1 MPTLRTQVSR
11 PVLQPALRRWRS
23 ALFWMFM
30 LQGIAF
36 ASWVTRTPSIRDS
49 LAASTAQMGL
59 VIFGLSV
66 GSMAG
71 VLVSPHAVA
80 RFGGRPS
87 VQAGCL
93 AMVAGLFVVGLGS
106 TVSLAVLVAAGL
118 GLYGFGMGLTEIALN
133 VEGATV
139 EQRAERS
146 VLPVLHGCFSAG
158 TFIGALIGI
167 ALNAARTPV
176 IAHLWVVAALFAAVA
191 AWVIRWIPAGT
202 GREMPGPGAG
212 PRIGPAERLRIWRE
226 PRVLLL
232 GLIVL
237 GMAFAEGSANDWL
250 PLITVD
256 GYGLDAVDGS
266 LVFAFFAASMAVG
279 RIAGGF
285 LLDRFG
291 RVPVMRA
298 SAAIAAVGILLVV
311 FGPSVAVGGVG
322 VVLWG
327 LGASLGFPVCIS
339 AAGDEPRGA
348 AARVSAVATTGY
360 VAFLVGPPLLGLL
373 GEDYGLRRAML
384 VVLVLVVLAGG
395 VASAVRRVQ
404 PTP

>member
-1 MPTLRTQVSR
+1 
-11 PVLQPALRRWRS
+11 
-23 ALFWMFM
+23 MFL

-36 ASWVTRTPSIRDS
+36 ASWVTRTPGIRDS

-66 GSMAG
+66 GSMVG

-106 TVSLAVLVAAGL
+106 TVSLAVLVAVGL
-118 GLYGFGMGLTEIALN
+118 GMYGFGMGLTEIALN

-158 TFIGALIGI
+158 TFLGALIGI

-202 GREMPGPGAG
+202 GRELPGPGAG
-212 PRIGPAERLRIWRE
+212 AGTGPADSAGTGPADSPRIGPAERLRIGRE

-237 GMAFAEGSANDWL
+237 GMAFAEGAANDWL

-256 GYGLDAVDGS
+256 GYGLDAVVGS

-285 LLDRFG
+285 FLDRFG

-311 FGPSVAVGGVG
+311 FGPSMAVGGVG

-373 GEDYGLRRAML
+373 GEDFGLRRAML

>member
-1 MPTLRTQVSR
+1 
-11 PVLQPALRRWRS
+11 
-23 ALFWMFM
+23 MFL

-36 ASWVTRTPSIRDS
+36 ASWVTRTPGIRDS

-66 GSMAG
+66 GSMVG

-87 VQAGCL
+87 VQAGCA

-106 TVSLAVLVAAGL
+106 TVSLAVLVAVGL
-118 GLYGFGMGLTEIALN
+118 GMYGFGMGLTEIALN

-158 TFIGALIGI
+158 TFLGALIGI

-202 GREMPGPGAG
+202 GRELPGPGAG
-212 PRIGPAERLRIWRE
+212 AGTGPADSAGTGPADSPRIGPAERLRIGRE

-237 GMAFAEGSANDWL
+237 GMAFAEGAANDWL

-256 GYGLDAVDGS
+256 GYGLDAVVGS

-285 LLDRFG
+285 FLDRFG

-311 FGPSVAVGGVG
+311 FGPSMAVGGVG

-373 GEDYGLRRAML
+373 GEDFGLRRAML

>member
-1 MPTLRTQVSR
+1 
-11 PVLQPALRRWRS
+11 
-23 ALFWMFM
+23 
-30 LQGIAF
+30 
-36 ASWVTRTPSIRDS
+36 
-49 LAASTAQMGL
+49 
-59 VIFGLSV
+59 
-66 GSMAG
+66 
-71 VLVSPHAVA
+71 
-80 RFGGRPS
+80 
-87 VQAGCL
+87 
-93 AMVAGLFVVGLGS
+93 
-106 TVSLAVLVAAGL
+106 
-118 GLYGFGMGLTEIALN
+118 
-133 VEGATV
+133 
-139 EQRAERS
+139 
-146 VLPVLHGCFSAG
+146 
-158 TFIGALIGI
+158 
-167 ALNAARTPV
+167 
-176 IAHLWVVAALFAAVA
+176 
-191 AWVIRWIPAGT
+191 
-202 GREMPGPGAG
+202 
-212 PRIGPAERLRIWRE
+212 
-226 PRVLLL
+226 
-232 GLIVL
+232 
-237 GMAFAEGSANDWL
+237 
-250 PLITVD
+250 
-256 GYGLDAVDGS
+256 
-266 LVFAFFAASMAVG
+266 MAVG

>member
-1 MPTLRTQVSR
+1 
-11 PVLQPALRRWRS
+11 
-23 ALFWMFM
+23 MFL

-66 GSMAG
+66 GSMVG

-87 VQAGCL
+87 VQAGCA

-106 TVSLAVLVAAGL
+106 TVSLAVLVAVGL
-118 GLYGFGMGLTEIALN
+118 GMYGFGMGLTEIALN

-202 GREMPGPGAG
+202 GRELPGPGASPKIG
-212 PRIGPAERLRIWRE
+212 PADSPRVGPAERLRIWRE

-285 LLDRFG
+285 FLDRFG

-373 GEDYGLRRAML
+373 GEDFGLRRAML

-395 VASAVRRVQ
+395 VASAVRRVE